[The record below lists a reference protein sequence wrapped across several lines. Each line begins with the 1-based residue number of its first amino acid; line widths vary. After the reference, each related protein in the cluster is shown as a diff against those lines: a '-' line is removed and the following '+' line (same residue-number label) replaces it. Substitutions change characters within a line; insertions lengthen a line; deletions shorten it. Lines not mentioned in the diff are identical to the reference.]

1 MECLFIV
8 KKIYLTYEQNQKY
21 TKILNQVD
29 PIYIL
34 KLQVKYYY
42 VTCIY

>member
-1 MECLFIV
+1 MDNTEEKSVEKCGC
-8 KKIYLTYEQNQKY
+8 

-34 KLQVKYYY
+34 KLEIK
-42 VTCIY
+42 